1 MPCRVG
7 RHLGTLQMPLHK
19 CPVASELTKVEFCK
33 LRKELELSIE
43 EEATVAKNSFQD
55 RTL

>member
-7 RHLGTLQMPLHK
+7 RYLGTLQTPLHK
-19 CPVASELTKVEFCK
+19 CPVASEVTKAEFCK

-55 RTL
+55 RAL